1 MKTQE
6 IKMLLDMGAKDRVR
20 KYLKRLAIP
29 ERMKA
34 LEGCLPLV
42 KQSPS
47 NLKFFKESFSSELG
61 AILMS
66 DGDLEKAVTLYRSA
80 LK

>member
-6 IKMLLDMGAKDRVR
+6 IKMLLDLGAKDRVR

-34 LEGCLPLV
+34 LEGCIPLV
-42 KQSPS
+42 KQTPS
-47 NLKFFKESFSSELG
+47 NLKFFKENFSQELG
-61 AILMS
+61 ALVIS
-66 DGDLEKAVTLYRSA
+66 NGDLDVATDLYKSA
-80 LK
+80 QK

>member
-1 MKTQE
+1 
-6 IKMLLDMGAKDRVR
+6 MGAYDRVR
-20 KYLKRLAIP
+20 KQLKRLAIP

-34 LEGCLPLV
+34 LEGCVPLV

-47 NLKFFKESFSSELG
+47 NLKFFKENFSSELG

-66 DGDLEKAVTLYRSA
+66 NGDLENAVTLYRSA